1 VGRPGHS
8 STMIEA
14 ETAVGPRRPGA
25 PAETLPARVGR
36 YRVLGLLG
44 EGAIGRV
51 YRAVAPDS
59 GHEVAVKR
67 VHRALGTDPRVME
80 RFRREAE
87 TVERLT
93 HPNLVSVHDVG
104 DDFLVL
110 DLVEGEG
117 LDRRLE
123 REGALSPREALPLLR
138 QVADALD
145 YIHARGIVHRDVKP
159 SNVLVTPDGTVKLAD
174 FGIAHLSWAPITRTG
189 ELIGSPAYMAP
200 EQVALGEV
208 EPASDVH
215 ALGVVAFQCLTGER
229 PFKGRGVGSLLQN
242 VVYQQAPAA
251 SSLQPDLPGAVDP
264 VLARALAKDPDERF
278 ACARDFI
285 DALAAALSPP
295 TPPPTGRGRGPSW
308 LGAVGAALLAAV

>member
-1 VGRPGHS
+1 VGRGGHS
-8 STMIEA
+8 STIMEA
-14 ETAVGPRRPGA
+14 ETVAGPRRPAGLPEA
-25 PAETLPARVGR
+25 LPAWIGP
-36 YRVLGLLG
+36 YRVLGPLG
-44 EGAIGRV
+44 EGSIGRV
-51 YRAVAPDS
+51 YRAVDPES

-67 VHRALGTDPRVME
+67 VHRFLATDERVME

-104 DDFLVL
+104 PDFLVL
-110 DLVEGEG
+110 DLVEGES

-123 REGALSPREALPLLR
+123 REGRLSPRTAVPLLR

-159 SNVLVTPDGTVKLAD
+159 SNVLATRDGTVKLAD
-174 FGIAHLSWAPITRTG
+174 FGIAHLSWAPITRSG

-200 EQVALGEV
+200 EQIALGEV

-229 PFKGRGVGSLLQN
+229 PFKGKGVGALLQK
-242 VVYQQAPAA
+242 VVYQEPPAA
-251 SSLQPDLPGAVDP
+251 SSLRPDLPGAVDP

-278 ACARDFI
+278 GCARDFI
-285 DALAAALSPP
+285 DALAAALSPDAP
-295 TPPPTGRGRGPSW
+295 TARPGRRVSW
-308 LGAVGAALLAAV
+308 LGSLGAALLAAV